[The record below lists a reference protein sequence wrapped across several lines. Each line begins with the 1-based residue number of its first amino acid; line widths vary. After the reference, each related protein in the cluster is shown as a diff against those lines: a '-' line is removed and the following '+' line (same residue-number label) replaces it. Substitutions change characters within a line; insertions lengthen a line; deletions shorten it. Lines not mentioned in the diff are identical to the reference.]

1 MTTTTRPAGRS
12 GSTEDPPSGPAPALA
27 RRPAVAALLAGDSP
41 VAALPPTTSR
51 GRGRGAGRPIWAW
64 SAALAVLVL
73 CLVPVAFIV
82 SAAGAAGPD
91 VIAQVAW
98 RPRVLELLGN
108 TVLLALVVVP
118 ASVALGLGAALLVER
133 CRVPRWLAIGFVAP
147 LSVPAF
153 VASYAWA
160 TVWPSISGLSGAA
173 LVATLSYYP
182 FVYLP
187 VLGTLRRLDPDLE
200 ESAAALGLTPLQT
213 YARAVL
219 PQLRLPVLAGAL
231 LVTLH
236 LLAEYGAFAF
246 VRFDTF
252 TTAIYDQYKS
262 TFAGPAAS
270 VLAGVLVLLS
280 LVVLGAE
287 AAVRGRRRHVRL
299 GGGTSRPPRRLALGR
314 WTLPLILAVTALFAA
329 SLGVPAFAL
338 VRWLAVGTAWDD
350 AVLAAVTTTLGYGA
364 IGALVTCLAALPV
377 VWLAVRHP
385 SVWSRALE
393 SATFVCSSL
402 PGIVVGL
409 AFVTVSIR
417 AVPGLYQ
424 SAGVLLGA
432 YVLLFLPRAL
442 VSLRAGLAQAPPG
455 LDEAAQS
462 LGRTPMAAFLR
473 ITLRLTAPAAAA
485 GAALVFLAIVNELT
499 ATLMLA
505 PNGTRTLAT
514 EFWSKSSEIDYVGA
528 APAALLMIV
537 LSAPMTYLLFRESR
551 RAAGP

>member
-1 MTTTTRPAGRS
+1 
-12 GSTEDPPSGPAPALA
+12 
-27 RRPAVAALLAGDSP
+27 
-41 VAALPPTTSR
+41 
-51 GRGRGAGRPIWAW
+51 
-64 SAALAVLVL
+64 VLVL

-91 VIAQVAW
+91 VIAQV
-98 RPRVLELLGN
+98 VELLGN

-187 VLGTLRRLDPDLE
+187 VLGTLRCLDPDLE

-385 SVWSRALE
+385 SVRSRALE

-409 AFVTVSIR
+409 AFVAWSIQPAGR
-417 AVPGLYQ
+417 LLDLGGAAGGLR
-424 SAGVLLGA
+424 G
-432 YVLLFLPRAL
+432 LFLPAPSRGCGWAQSSGARDRSGL
-442 VSLRAGLAQAPPG
+442 GARRPHARRVTLPLLRPAPPQPSAWRSG
-455 LDEAAQS
+455 
-462 LGRTPMAAFLR
+462 
-473 ITLRLTAPAAAA
+473 IA
-485 GAALVFLAIVNELT
+485 GSLT
-499 ATLMLA
+499 ATCCWRRR
-505 PNGTRTLAT
+505 TTTLASW
-514 EFWSKSSEIDYVGA
+514 FWSQ
-528 APAALLMIV
+528 
-537 LSAPMTYLLFRESR
+537 
-551 RAAGP
+551 

>member
-200 ESAAALGLTPLQT
+200 ESAAALGLTPLRT

-409 AFVTVSIR
+409 AFVAWSIQFVP
-417 AVPGLYQ
+417 AVYQ
-424 SAGVLLGA
+424 TSVVLLAA
-432 YVLLFLPRAL
+432 YVVLFLPRA
-442 VSLRAGLAQAPPG
+442 VAGLRG
-455 LDEAAQS
+455 GVAQS
-462 LGRTPMAAFLR
+462 SRALEETAQTLGCTPATALRRVTLPLLRPALAGAFSLAFLG
-473 ITLRLTAPAAAA
+473 IA
-485 GAALVFLAIVNELT
+485 GELT
-499 ATLMLA
+499 ATLLLA
-505 PNGTRTLAT
+505 PTGTTTLASR
-514 EFWSKSSEIDYVGA
+514 FWSLSSELDYPGA
-528 APAALLMIV
+528 APYALLLV
-537 LSAPMTYLLFRESR
+537 ALSVPMTALLFR
-551 RAAGP
+551 RADAT